1 MYFQNPFEAAEQRT
15 VVAHGATVGQ
25 VIKPIKPRMGRQ
37 TNRELIFC
45 RPLRGWNVWLASQP
59 TVALSFRHSVAA
71 ILDYENAH

>member
-1 MYFQNPFEAAEQRT
+1 
-15 VVAHGATVGQ
+15 
-25 VIKPIKPRMGRQ
+25 MGRQ

-45 RPLRGWNVWLASQP
+45 RPVRGWNVWLASQP